1 MKSELYD
8 NSVTG
13 TSFGTALVT
22 LAAGVGQGP
31 DIPCKSCLVIP
42 DSANT
47 AAVYIGASS
56 DVTDAAGYPLPTVD
70 LALPIMR
77 NLNQLFFYSTDI
89 DAKIRV
95 LWRL

>member
-1 MKSELYD
+1 MSIELYD
-8 NSVTG
+8 NSIASKT
-13 TSFGTALVT
+13 FGTAVVT
-22 LAAGVGQGP
+22 LAAGIGQGP

-47 AAVYIGASS
+47 ATVYIGASS

-89 DAKIRV
+89 DAKVRV